1 MPGIAELALGAAPI
15 AGGALL
21 GVAAGNLKPPDI
33 RGNIAKDMD
42 LLERI
47 PDDQPELKARLKDS
61 IDRRIDAL
69 IKADERSREIR
80 IAAMSYTGNWRDIV
94 VFICA
99 LLFTIIWWNVSH
111 SRANWLVM
119 FIVMI
124 IVSVVAGIYAGRGL
138 LRAVAMTHFDG
149 EGGLSQVDFATI
161 NEIYAEQLYPGGMLS
176 KTWTE
181 EYNDCCVSLDQN
193 RTEAIK
199 KYAYFGDRT
208 RFICGYAGFLGNGI
222 ISLPRPWCC
231 LSSRS

>member
-21 GVAAGNLKPPDI
+21 GVAAGNLKPPDV

-47 PDDQPELKARLKDS
+47 PDDRPELKARLKES
-61 IDRRIDAL
+61 IDRRIDTL

-94 VFICA
+94 VFVCA
-99 LLFTIIWWNVSH
+99 ILFTVVWWNVSH
-111 SRANWLVM
+111 SRANWMVM

-138 LRAVAMTHFDG
+138 LRAAAHLMRRNN
-149 EGGLSQVDFATI
+149 A
-161 NEIYAEQLYPGGMLS
+161 NEQ
-176 KTWTE
+176 
-181 EYNDCCVSLDQN
+181 
-193 RTEAIK
+193 
-199 KYAYFGDRT
+199 
-208 RFICGYAGFLGNGI
+208 
-222 ISLPRPWCC
+222 
-231 LSSRS
+231 SSPADE

>member
-21 GVAAGNLKPPDI
+21 GVAAGNLKPPDV

-47 PDDQPELKARLKDS
+47 PDDRPVLKARLKDS

-69 IKADERSREIR
+69 IKADERSRELR
-80 IAAMSYTGNWRDIV
+80 IAAMSYSGNWRDIV

-99 LLFTIIWWNVSH
+99 VLFTIVWWNVSH

-138 LRAVAMTHFDG
+138 LRAIHRFTRRNEPDG
-149 EGGLSQVDFATI
+149 
-161 NEIYAEQLYPGGMLS
+161 
-176 KTWTE
+176 
-181 EYNDCCVSLDQN
+181 
-193 RTEAIK
+193 
-199 KYAYFGDRT
+199 
-208 RFICGYAGFLGNGI
+208 
-222 ISLPRPWCC
+222 
-231 LSSRS
+231 